1 MVNSITSKSDSIQ
14 VVYDNYLNNR
24 YIVNRMYQ
32 RKLVWRQEEKK
43 AFIDSILNNYSVPLF
58 LLAQNSLPNG
68 GTEYEIIDG
77 MQRLNAIIAFI
88 ENEYPIEYNGKQCY
102 FSLDTLASTL
112 NKLHEKTL
120 VQKSPVLPKE
130 ICLTFVSYQIPF
142 SYIVADKSSVE
153 EIFRRINSFGKQ
165 LSGQEIRQAGAT
177 GIFSDVVRRIATTIR
192 GDVSNGDKLPLN
204 KMKEISLSNVKL
216 PYGIDVNDIWWIKQ
230 RIITPTNIRVSRDE
244 ELIAWLVAYIVLG
257 KDTSPSSKA
266 LNRLYRFDVFD
277 QAGQTQAMKI
287 ENKITQL
294 GSDNVLNMFCGTFS
308 LLLDILHKAKKDFC
322 GLVYPS
328 ETEAESLV
336 RTFQIVFLSLYEL
349 RYRDHKEIANYSK
362 VIECLGECRKT
373 ALARIREEEW
383 NANTRHSRILSLK
396 GQLEPYFKQFKGEN
410 VARDNW
416 SLQIDNIMRLSTT
429 EGSQY
434 DFKMGFHD
442 LSTGDRNEILQKKC
456 IKFLTAASNKG
467 VNTHS
472 YLIVGITEGQQSFED
487 FKKFYGTTKGSR
499 FENTNFYITGID
511 EEVKKFYGGSIDKFQ
526 NEILSV
532 IKKSPIEDDIKHYIS
547 TNIKF
552 PRYYDTTIM
561 MLELVSEK
569 PVTYDDKYFE
579 RQGNNIIEVTGI
591 KGIKAL
597 ESRFK

>member
-32 RKLVWRQEEKK
+32 RKLVWTQEEKK

-58 LLAQNSLPNG
+58 LLAQNSLPDG
-68 GTEYEIIDG
+68 GMEYEIIDG
-77 MQRLNAIIAFI
+77 MQRLNAIVAFI
-88 ENEYPIEYNGKQCY
+88 ENEYPIEYNGRSCY

-112 NKLHEKTL
+112 NKLQEHQL
-120 VQKSPVLPKE
+120 VQKTPIMPKD
-130 ICLTFVSYQIPF
+130 ICLKIVSYQIPF

-177 GIFSDVVRRIATTIR
+177 GVFSDLVRRIATTIR

-216 PYGIDVNDIWWIKQ
+216 PYGIDVNEIWWIKQ
-230 RIITPTNIRVSRDE
+230 HIITPTNIRVSRDE

-257 KDTSPSSKA
+257 KDASPSSKA

-277 QAGQTQAMKI
+277 QAGGTQAVKI

-294 GSDNVLNMFCGTFS
+294 GQENVIKMFCGSFS
-308 LLLDILHKAKKDFC
+308 LLLDILHQANKDFC
-322 GLVYPS
+322 GLIYPS
-328 ETEAESLV
+328 ETEAEGLV

-349 RYRDHKEIANYSK
+349 RYVDHKGIANYSK
-362 VIECLGECRKT
+362 VIECLGDCRKT
-373 ALARIREEEW
+373 SLSKIREEEW
-383 NANTRHSRILSLK
+383 NANTRYNRILSLK
-396 GQLEPYFKQFKGEN
+396 GLLEPYFKQCRGED
-410 VARDNW
+410 VAKDNW
-416 SLQIDNIMRLSTT
+416 SLQIDNIMRLSTI
-429 EGSQY
+429 EGAQY

-442 LSTGDRNEILQKKC
+442 LSTGNRNEKLQKKC

-467 VNTHS
+467 KHTHS
-472 YLIVGITEGQQSFED
+472 YLIVGVTEGKQSFED
-487 FKKFYGTTKGSR
+487 FKKFYGTTKGSKY
-499 FENTNFYITGID
+499 ENTNFYITGID
-511 EEVKKFYGGSIDKFQ
+511 EEVKRFYGGAVDKFQ
-526 NEILSV
+526 NEILS
-532 IKKSPIEDDIKHYIS
+532 IINSSPVEDEIKHYIS

-561 MLELVSEK
+561 MLELVSDA

-579 RQGNNIIEVTGI
+579 RQGNNIVEVTGI

>member
-32 RKLVWRQEEKK
+32 RKLVWRQEEKI

-58 LLAQNSLPNG
+58 LLAQNTLPNG

-77 MQRLNAIIAFI
+77 MQRLNSIIAFI
-88 ENEYPIEYNGKQCY
+88 ENEYPIEYNGRQCY

-112 NKLHEKTL
+112 NKLQEKVL
-120 VQKSPVLPKE
+120 VQKKPVLPKE
-130 ICLTFVSYQIPF
+130 ICLNFVSYQIPF
-142 SYIVADKSSVE
+142 SYIVADKSSIE

-177 GIFSDVVRRIATTIR
+177 GRFSDVVRRIATTIR
-192 GDVSNGDKLPLN
+192 GDVSNGDKLPFN

-216 PYGIDVNDIWWIKQ
+216 PYGINVNDIWWIKQ

-257 KDTSPSSKA
+257 NDTSPSSKA

-277 QAGQTQAMKI
+277 RAGQNHAMEI

-294 GSDNVLNMFCGTFS
+294 GSDSVINIFCGTFS
-308 LLLDILHKAKKDFC
+308 LLLDILHKANKDFC

-328 ETEAESLV
+328 ETEAEGLV

-349 RYRDHKEIANYSK
+349 RYRDHKEVANYSK

-373 ALARIREEEW
+373 ALVKIKDEEW
-383 NANTRHSRILSLK
+383 NANTRYRRILSLK
-396 GQLEPYFKQFKGEN
+396 GQLEPYFKQLKGEN

-416 SLQIDNIMRLSTT
+416 SLQIDNIMRLSIT

-442 LSTGDRNEILQKKC
+442 LSTGNRNEDLQKKC
-456 IKFLTAASNKG
+456 IKCLTAAANKG
-467 VNTHS
+467 VNSHS
-472 YLIVGITEGQQSFED
+472 YIIVGITEGQQSFED
-487 FKKFYGTTKGSR
+487 FKNFYGTTKGAR
-499 FENTNFYITGID
+499 FENTNFFITGID
-511 EEVKKFYGGSIDKFQ
+511 EEVKRFYGGSIDKFQ
-526 NEILSV
+526 NEILS
-532 IKKSPIEDDIKHYIS
+532 IITKSPIEEDIKHFIS

-561 MLELVSEK
+561 MLELTSDK

-579 RQGNNIIEVTGI
+579 RQGNNIVEVAGI
-591 KGIKAL
+591 SGIKAL
-597 ESRFK
+597 ELRFK